1 MLVAKKHCYY
11 CKRSCCDKC
20 SVKQIIDGDLSNKR
34 NSCEYCDLKIKNT
47 QLEEFYQVGSRWR
60 QIDSDVLAAKRKWY
74 LAKIKDLRDDIASE
88 NESGLIKKVK
98 LSRDLADLENELRD
112 LQEQID
118 FMRSGKERLSK
129 RLYAKQQDKL
139 DMQHR
144 IARLRSA
151 KANLIM
157 QKTQQENLISRSIKR
172 KEVELLRA
180 VNV

>member
-1 MLVAKKHCYY
+1 M
-11 CKRSCCDKC
+11 
-20 SVKQIIDGDLSNKR
+20 
-34 NSCEYCDLKIKNT
+34 
-47 QLEEFYQVGSRWR
+47 
-60 QIDSDVLAAKRKWY
+60 
-74 LAKIKDLRDDIASE
+74 
-88 NESGLIKKVK
+88 K

-118 FMRSGKERLSK
+118 FMRSAKERLSK

-157 QKTQQENLISRSIKR
+157 QKTQHENLISRSIKR